1 MGSPEGSKPGVSVHS
16 LIPLQMGMYVYGVS
30 RAVMERGMVGA
41 AQGKTVSLAM
51 CLSHLGSPHFVTFS
65 LGHGGAEVTPASHAQ
80 QHPIP

>member
-16 LIPLQMGMYVYGVS
+16 LVPLQMGMYVYGVS

-41 AQGKTVSLAM
+41 AQEETVSLTV
-51 CLSHLGSPHFVTFS
+51 CLSHSGFPHIVTFS
-65 LGHGGAEVTPASHAQ
+65 LGHGGAEATPASHAQ